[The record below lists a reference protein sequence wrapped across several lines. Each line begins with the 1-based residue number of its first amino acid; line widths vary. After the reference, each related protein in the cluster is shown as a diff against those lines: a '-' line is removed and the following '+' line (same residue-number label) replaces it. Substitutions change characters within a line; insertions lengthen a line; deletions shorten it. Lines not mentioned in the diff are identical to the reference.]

1 MTVKLPDQRAIR
13 VSDERIACAPDT
25 NEKLLRLENHIIS
38 MRLHVDAVESEN
50 RRLRR
55 DMDLMRE
62 SHRDEVHDA
71 VNKTQSIMA
80 KGQIELCEEMLRL
93 RALLAQVS
101 GHIHRLGLADGDD
114 ALAALLVEVDTT
126 IFAHPNR
133 Q

>member
-1 MTVKLPDQRAIR
+1 
-13 VSDERIACAPDT
+13 
-25 NEKLLRLENHIIS
+25 

-62 SHRDEVHDA
+62 SHRDEIHDA

-101 GHIHRLGLADGDD
+101 GHIHRLGLATEDD

-126 IFAHPNR
+126 IFAHANR